1 MESRAVV
8 VRCSDVIGFPTIG
21 SAVKQRRGT
30 KDVTKIR
37 KTCMEYVAG
46 RHGVHYNG
54 EDNRGYDAM
63 PGEYYCSSTFPK
75 TNIIIKLKSI
85 EINKVQY
92 AGCRITESLK
102 IKGRK
107 ERLTRSRSEK
117 QFSRDRR
124 ILQIAS
130 VLMSCPD
137 TM

>member
-75 TNIIIKLKSI
+75 TNINNQI
-85 EINKVQY
+85 EINRNKVQY
-92 AGCRITESLK
+92 AGCRITEI
-102 IKGRK
+102 IKN
-107 ERLTRSRSEK
+107 
-117 QFSRDRR
+117 
-124 ILQIAS
+124 
-130 VLMSCPD
+130 
-137 TM
+137 